1 LNVFSIQQVTDEE
14 HPLLY
19 EMVQTYWDEIM
30 PHALTVQ
37 GPAKRVA
44 YFEEEFQRGTPENL
58 QWWAQVDARQIGFAN
73 ITLSHDSL
81 GTWGRINDFYIEPIW
96 RRQHYGRAFVEA
108 LRTWMKGQG
117 TYRIDLYVRSDTPSA
132 LAFWRAVGFQLASYR
147 LREYLF

>member
-1 LNVFSIQQVTDEE
+1 VLSIEQVTDEE
-14 HPLLY
+14 RPLLY
-19 EMVQTYWDEIM
+19 DMVQTYWDEIM

-37 GPAKRVA
+37 GTAKRAA
-44 YFEEEFQRGTPENL
+44 YFEEEFQRGTPESV
-58 QWWAQVDARQIGFAN
+58 QWWAQVDAHRIGFAN

-81 GTWGRINDFYIEPIW
+81 GTWGRINDFYIKPIW

-108 LRTWMKGQG
+108 LRTWMKGQD
-117 TYRIDLYVRSDTPSA
+117 TYRIDLYVRSDAPGA